1 MLAQRDTGNLSAEEI
16 NDTEKMWIKCVQARH
31 YLAGKG
37 IMISSGKVNGTPI
50 TGRWDNQISCKLQ

>member
-16 NDTEKMWIKCVQARH
+16 NDTEKMWIKYVHAKH
-31 YLAGKG
+31 SLAGKG